1 MTGNWSAMQMQMV
14 ARGLLA
20 YQLTDS
26 YAALG
31 VVELAT
37 SLPRLVFA
45 MSGGVVADRASRRL
59 VMQAGQLFN
68 MALATLLAML
78 LFTDLLRF
86 EHLLIAALVQ
96 GVANSFTMPARQA
109 LVPEIVGPERLT
121 NAYGLNVFS
130 MNVTRLAAPALA
142 GVLIALIGFGSV
154 YALMACM
161 YLFAV
166 LSMFKVPKVRANR
179 AARMPV
185 TDSEGKVVAVRRG
198 RLEKI
203 GVRDVQEAFAYLKT
217 QRTLCI
223 LLIVHMVLTVLAMP
237 YQRLLP
243 GFVADVL
250 SANDDEAAIRM
261 GILLALTAVGALIGS
276 LTIASLPNRNRG
288 KIFVGSMVVFG
299 VALLAFSISEVLWI
313 SAGLAVVLGIGQ
325 AGRQSLN
332 NILIQTHVS
341 DEYRGRIS
349 SIMLLENGVDSLGI
363 FAIALLAGIFG
374 VQAAI
379 AGTAIGMLVLAAVLW
394 FGTSTYRRLQ

>member
-14 ARGLLA
+14 VRGFLA

-37 SLPRLVFA
+37 SIPRLLFA

-59 VMQAGQLFN
+59 VMQGGQLFN
-68 MALATLLAML
+68 VFLASILATLLFA
-78 LFTDLLRF
+78 DILRF
-86 EHLLIAALVQ
+86 EHLLIAALIQ
-96 GVANSFTMPARQA
+96 GIANSFTMPARQA
-109 LVPEIVGPERLT
+109 LIPEIVGPDRLT

-142 GVLIALIGFGSV
+142 GVLIAVIGAGWV
-154 YALMACM
+154 YALMAFM

-166 LSMFKVPKVRANR
+166 ISMFKVPKVRANR
-179 AARMPV
+179 ASRLPV
-185 TDSEGKVVAVRRG
+185 TDRDGNIVAVRRG
-198 RLEKI
+198 RLEQI
-203 GVRDVQEAFAYLKT
+203 GVRDIQEAFAYLKT
-217 QRTLCI
+217 QRVLWI
-223 LLIVHMVLTVLAMP
+223 LLLVHMGLTVLAMP

-243 GFVADVL
+243 GFVDDVL
-250 SANDDEAAIRM
+250 SNSEDETAVRM
-261 GILLALTAVGALIGS
+261 GMLLALTAVGALIGS

-288 KIFVGSMVVFG
+288 AIFVGSMVVFG
-299 VALLAFSISEVLWI
+299 MALLAFSISEVLWV
-313 SAGLAVVLGIGQ
+313 SAGLVIILGIGQ
-325 AGRQSLN
+325 SGRQSLN

-363 FAIALLAGIFG
+363 FGIALLAGIFG
-374 VQAAI
+374 VQVAL
-379 AGTAIGMLVLAAVLW
+379 AGTAIGMLVLAVVLW
-394 FGTSTYRRLQ
+394 FGTTTYRRLQ